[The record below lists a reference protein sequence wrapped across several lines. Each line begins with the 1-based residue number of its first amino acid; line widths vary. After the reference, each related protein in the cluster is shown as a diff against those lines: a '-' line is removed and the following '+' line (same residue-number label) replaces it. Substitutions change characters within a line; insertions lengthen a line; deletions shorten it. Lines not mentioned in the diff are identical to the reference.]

1 MLLRDSGK
9 DEQQRPG
16 RSPKDPR
23 ARLDDSMRPACMRA
37 IYSVG
42 TRKELD
48 VVTRRLWKY
57 FDNGLNDA
65 ELLELKKRIIER
77 REMLDRNDPR

>member
-1 MLLRDSGK
+1 MLLRDSGQ
-9 DEQQRPG
+9 DDRRRRG
-16 RSPKDPR
+16 RMPPDPR
-23 ARLDDSMRPACMRA
+23 ARLDASMLPACMRA

-48 VVTRRLWKY
+48 AVTRRLWRY

-65 ELLELKKRIIER
+65 ELLELKKRIVER

>member
-1 MLLRDSGK
+1 MLLRDSGQ
-9 DEQQRPG
+9 DEGRRPG
-16 RSPKDPR
+16 RLPADPR
-23 ARLDDSMRPACMRA
+23 ARLDASMRPACMRA
-37 IYSVG
+37 IYACG
-42 TRKELD
+42 TRKQLD

>member
-1 MLLRDSGK
+1 VLLRDSDKG
-9 DEQQRPG
+9 ERQRPG
-16 RSPKDPR
+16 RMTADPR

-37 IYSVG
+37 IYSCG

-48 VVTRRLWKY
+48 AVTRRLWKH

>member
-1 MLLRDSGK
+1 MLLRDSGQ
-9 DEQQRPG
+9 DERRRPG
-16 RSPKDPR
+16 RVPADPR
-23 ARLDDSMRPACMRA
+23 ARLDDAMRPACMRA

-42 TRKELD
+42 TRTELD
-48 VVTRRLWKY
+48 ALTRRLWKR